1 MVVIHPN
8 PPFLP
13 NTNLTLKKDQF
24 CRYCLLFQEKNL
36 WKKTKKKKISFI
48 LLGFGE
54 PIAEEGLVL
63 QILSVAVYNHYKRI
77 YFESSRKG
85 NVKQSNSGHGYFF
98 FFFLFLRGLD
108 IT

>member
-1 MVVIHPN
+1 M
-8 PPFLP
+8 L
-13 NTNLTLKKDQF
+13 DQKQ
-24 CRYCLLFQEKNL
+24 RSSSRPSLSLLFQEKNL
-36 WKKTKKKKISFI
+36 WKKTKNKRMSFI
-48 LLGFGE
+48 FIGFGE
-54 PIAEEGLVL
+54 PIAEKGSVL

-85 NVKQSNSGHGYFF
+85 NAKQSNSGHGYFF

>member
-1 MVVIHPN
+1 MN
-8 PPFLP
+8 ERTNERMTFLDDGGEGDSYSSKP
-13 NTNLTLKKDQF
+13 
-24 CRYCLLFQEKNL
+24 
-36 WKKTKKKKISFI
+36 SFSAQHQ
-48 LLGFGE
+48 
-54 PIAEEGLVL
+54 PYTEEGSVL
-63 QILSVAVYNHYKRI
+63 QILSVVPVYNHYKHI